1 MSTILTSHESYW
13 NTYKYKV
20 TIKTPDESDDLYIF
34 DSFQSSNPFV
44 LTGLDVNLGIGQNGD
59 FTLKVDYTKD
69 KVLKNTID
77 CGAVVKIEGGK
88 SSDLYR
94 SIMYGIVDD
103 IDDSYSGKESLKY
116 TYKGIG
122 MGVILNYTYLNFV
135 KSAQKDG
142 IESPD
147 FVVTD
152 PTFRIDNLTLEAFQ
166 STGVLPILNSKTLEQ
181 RGGFDLSQL
190 ANSVKEVI
198 PSINDPLGTAAGLM
212 EFFAGGS
219 GSILWVGPNK
229 EVLFR
234 KPMKKHSGI
243 TIRPY
248 ERDPLTGLN
257 ARADNA
263 YKTSYYLGEWQ
274 SNKKMKTEAG
284 FYNRIFLVIN
294 TESVQQ
300 ASPGSETP
308 IFTTLAGKDV
318 CFQFIPGSPRPT
330 NIAFLMS
337 KTGTGRSQVDDSYG
351 LTGVQ
356 GIICKDDN
364 NFPSDRVVAKFNI
377 PYDEIPLDTPAAVY
391 KIDLDFLGSLD
402 PSAPH
407 WFVIFKRGE
416 LEESTI
422 RLYHDNDYVTP
433 TTTNVRRY
441 SGTKMPFTRQP
452 NPELEDFPSGFGV
465 SANGPSYK
473 WSIFENNNM
482 TLSFSDPISIKKYT
496 PGRPIE
502 ARINA
507 PWIRDVRT
515 GIKVGN
521 SLIAY
526 SGKLKRIFS
535 KKSVSIPQNGFMP
548 FEVVTIVAPQ
558 AGIEELKP
566 YQAEINS
573 VSFHA
578 DAYDAKRPFGS
589 EELAVTAIGYV
600 DPIEDLE
607 TPCLNC

>member
-1 MSTILTSHESYW
+1 MSTLLTNTEDYW
-13 NTYKYKV
+13 STYKYKV
-20 TIKTPDESDDLYIF
+20 TIKTPDESDELYIF

-59 FTLKVDYTKD
+59 FQLKVDDTKD

-88 SSDLYR
+88 TSSLYR
-94 SIMYGIVDD
+94 SIMYGIIDD
-103 IDDSYSGKESLKY
+103 IDDSYSGKESIKY
-116 TYKGIG
+116 VYKGIG
-122 MGVILNYTYLNFV
+122 MGVILNYTYLNFI

-142 IESPD
+142 IESPN
-147 FVVTD
+147 FIVTD
-152 PTFRIDNLTLEAFQ
+152 PNFRVDNLTLEAFQ
-166 STGVLPILNSKTLEQ
+166 STEVLPMLNSKTLEQ
-181 RGGFDLSQL
+181 RGGFNLTQIAAS
-190 ANSVKEVI
+190 AKEI
-198 PSINDPLGTAAGLM
+198 LPSINSPLGTASSLM
-212 EFFAGGS
+212 EMFAGGS
-219 GSILWVGPNK
+219 GSIFWIDPEKN
-229 EVLFR
+229 VLLR
-234 KPMKKHSGI
+234 HPMKKHSGI
-243 TIRPY
+243 TIRPWQKD
-248 ERDPLTGLN
+248 RTDS
-257 ARADNA
+257 A
-263 YKTSYYLGEWQ
+263 YKTSYYLGGWQ
-274 SNKKMKTEAG
+274 SNKRMKTEAG

-294 TESVQQ
+294 TETVQQ
-300 ASPGSETP
+300 TSPGSQTP
-308 IFTTLAGKDV
+308 IYTSLAGKDV
-318 CFQFIPGSPRPT
+318 CFQFIPGNARPT

-356 GIICKDDN
+356 GIICKDDG
-364 NFPSDRVVAKFNI
+364 NFPSDKVVAKFNI

-416 LEESTI
+416 LEESTV

-433 TTTNVRRY
+433 TTATVRRY

-452 NPELEDFPSGFGV
+452 NPDQEDFPSGFST

-473 WSIFENNNM
+473 WSIFENTNM
-482 TLSFSDPISIKKYT
+482 TLAFSDPISIRKYT

-515 GIKVGN
+515 GTKIGN

-535 KKSVSIPQNGFMP
+535 KKMVSIPQNGFMP
-548 FEVVTIVAPQ
+548 LEMVTIVAPQ

-566 YQAEINS
+566 YQAEINTIA
-573 VSFHA
+573 FHA
-578 DAYDAKRPFGS
+578 DAYEAQKPFGS
-589 EELAVTAIGYV
+589 EELAVTAIGYI
-600 DPIEDLE
+600 DPLEDLE